1 MSDLDLA
8 DMLGP
13 FDTVYLLE
21 CAREPCER
29 RLNVLSKCL
38 LMLFHTWFIVSVC
51 LTIRLITIIVVP
63 VSLSLSRAG
72 LLRAGALAI
81 NYH

>member
-38 LMLFHTWFIVSVC
+38 LMLFHTWFIVAFV
-51 LTIRLITIIVVP
+51 
-63 VSLSLSRAG
+63 
-72 LLRAGALAI
+72 
-81 NYH
+81 